1 MDVTAWIMYLL
12 LMIVVAVAAVIDW
25 RTQLVPNRLTYPAVL
40 AGLVIWPIAGAI
52 FGGSELA
59 LEWSRDSWFGM
70 FCGLIP
76 FAILVM
82 TAGLGGG
89 DMKLMAA
96 VGALSASWE
105 VVLSTTIYALLVAV
119 VMAVVVMVRQ
129 GVVKET
135 LSRVFS
141 AALLASAKVKADL
154 PEDGPKVAFAAAV
167 AVGAAVA
174 GAEQML
180 GLDTPWRGF
189 SP

>member
-1 MDVTAWIMYLL
+1 MYSL

-25 RTQLVPNRLTYPAVL
+25 RTQRVPNRLTYPAIL
-40 AGLVIWPIAGAI
+40 AGLIIWPIAGAVL
-52 FGGSELA
+52 GGGELA
-59 LEWSRDSWFGM
+59 LELGRASWIGM
-70 FCGLIP
+70 LCGLIP
-76 FAILVM
+76 FALLVM

-96 VGALSASWE
+96 VGSLSASWE
-105 VVLSTTIYALLVAV
+105 VVLSTTIYALVVAV
-119 VMAVVVMVRQ
+119 VMAVVVMVRK

-141 AALLASAKVKADL
+141 AALLASAKVKAEL

-167 AVGAAVA
+167 AVGAAIA

-180 GLDTPWRGF
+180 GLATPWRGF